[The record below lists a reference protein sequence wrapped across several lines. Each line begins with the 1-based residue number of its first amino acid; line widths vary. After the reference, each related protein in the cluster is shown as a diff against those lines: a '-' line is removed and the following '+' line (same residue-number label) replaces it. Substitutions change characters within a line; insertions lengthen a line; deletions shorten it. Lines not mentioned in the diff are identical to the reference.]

1 MAKAATHTQFEQV
14 TALYEERQRFEAWL
28 SALEAKRATTPVHI
42 YTRVHADYGAR
53 LQRVVEELRTHRTA
67 LQELESTLIDR
78 LTALDSEEAKH
89 RDEAAEAELRA
100 TVGELASEQ
109 FAEVTG
115 RTSGAIA
122 TLSEERARLQAELAQ
137 LRHLLDVGTA
147 PLPANAVT
155 GEAPRPEPTPP
166 DSPRVRL
173 VDSGAPVSAPA
184 PNAAPAPTPADWE
197 LSFENALSARPAAP
211 VSRNSGSRAAEK
223 GPEKSLEGNPFDDL
237 EFLKTMVDRN
247 SGEHGTVSGSRDHA
261 GASSGNNSG
270 NNAGNNAASGAA
282 HAHRVSEPVA
292 SPPAE
297 PESLQTMPM
306 SPPVKQ
312 RPSQTVP
319 VAASGLPLIMP
330 DAPAPPRTESR
341 FPPPGGSTAGR
352 DSVPSYLKE
361 APPEQVK
368 TLKCQEC
375 GTLNYPTEWY
385 CERCGAELAAL

>member
-1 MAKAATHTQFEQV
+1 MAKAATQTQFEQV
-14 TALYEERQRFEAWL
+14 TALYEERLRFEAWL

-78 LTALDSEEAKH
+78 LTALDGEEAKH

-100 TVGELASEQ
+100 TVGELAADH
-109 FAEVTG
+109 FTEVTE

-122 TLSEERARLQAELAQ
+122 TLSEERSGVQAELSQ

-147 PLPANAVT
+147 PLPVAAVSV
-155 GEAPRPEPTPP
+155 EPQRAESAPPDAPRI
-166 DSPRVRL
+166 RL
-173 VDSGAPVSAPA
+173 VDSGAPPSPASADA
-184 PNAAPAPTPADWE
+184 PPAPTPADWE
-197 LSFENALSARPAAP
+197 LSFENALGSKNAPPAHRP
-211 VSRNSGSRAAEK
+211 SGPRAAER
-223 GPEKSLEGNPFDDL
+223 EKVSEPNPFDDL

-247 SGEHGTVSGSRDHA
+247 TGEHTVVNPTRAAEHA
-261 GASSGNNSG
+261 P
-270 NNAGNNAASGAA
+270 
-282 HAHRVSEPVA
+282 EPVQA
-292 SPPAE
+292 APQPTAPE
-297 PESLQTMPM
+297 PIVPMPM
-306 SPPVKQ
+306 APPIKQ
-312 RPSQTVP
+312 RPSHPAP

-330 DAPAPPRTESR
+330 DAPSPSRVEPR
-341 FPPPGGSTAGR
+341 FPQAGGR

-361 APPEQVK
+361 SPPEQVK

>member
-1 MAKAATHTQFEQV
+1 MAKAASQTQFETV

-28 SALEAKRATTPVHI
+28 AALEAKRATTPVHI
-42 YTRVHADYGAR
+42 YTRVHADYGTR
-53 LQRVVEELRTHRTA
+53 LLRVVEELRTHRTA

-100 TVGELASEQ
+100 TVGELASEH
-109 FAEVTG
+109 FTEVTE

-122 TLSEERARLQAELAQ
+122 SLSEERGRVQAELSQ

-147 PLPANAVT
+147 PLPVT
-155 GEAPRPEPTPP
+155 ASAKEPVRAEFSAPEI
-166 DSPRVRL
+166 PRMRL
-173 VDSGAPVSAPA
+173 VDSGAPTPTASPDAP
-184 PNAAPAPTPADWE
+184 PPPTPADWE
-197 LSFENALSARPAAP
+197 LSFENALGGHPAPAPARPSGPRPVERAP
-211 VSRNSGSRAAEK
+211 ERVQEQ
-223 GPEKSLEGNPFDDL
+223 NPFDDL

-247 SGEHGTVSGSRDHA
+247 SDEQAVVNPTREHH
-261 GASSGNNSG
+261 
-270 NNAGNNAASGAA
+270 
-282 HAHRVSEPVA
+282 SESA
-292 SPPAE
+292 PPATSPDHLE
-297 PESLQTMPM
+297 TMPA

-312 RPSQTVP
+312 RPSKPLP

-330 DAPAPPRTESR
+330 DAPAPPRTEPR
-341 FPPPGGSTAGR
+341 FPAAGTR

-361 APPEQVK
+361 SPPEQVK

>member
-1 MAKAATHTQFEQV
+1 MAKAATQTQFEQV

-28 SALEAKRATTPVHI
+28 TALEAKRATTPVHI

-67 LQELESTLIDR
+67 LQETESTLIDR

-109 FAEVTG
+109 FSEVTE
-115 RTSGAIA
+115 RTSGSIA
-122 TLSEERARLQAELAQ
+122 TLSEERGRLQAELSQ

-147 PLPANAVT
+147 PLPASAVT
-155 GEAPRPEPTPP
+155 AEPRADPTPP

-173 VDSGAPVSAPA
+173 VDSGAPAPA
-184 PNAAPAPTPADWE
+184 PSPDAPPAPTPADWE
-197 LSFENALSARPAAP
+197 LSFENALGGGPAAP
-211 VSRNSGSRAAEK
+211 QPRTSGARAAEK
-223 GPEKSLEGNPFDDL
+223 APEKAPESNPFDDL

-247 SGEHGTVSGSRDHA
+247 TGEHGVVSGSREQGTGGSHRDHA
-261 GASSGNNSG
+261 AEQ
-270 NNAGNNAASGAA
+270 AAS
-282 HAHRVSEPVA
+282 
-292 SPPAE
+292 SPPAPE
-297 PESLQTMPM
+297 PLQTMPM

-312 RPSQTVP
+312 RPQHPAP

-330 DAPAPPRTESR
+330 DAPAPPRGEPR
-341 FPPPGGSTAGR
+341 FPQTGSR